1 MHHHCDDHGR
11 GLHWGDAFAQVIQI
25 GWIRHDV
32 QSLVVPN
39 LAAPWP
45 KTVVRK
51 ALLILAFAN
60 TPRYP
65 RFEVVDDKGS
75 L

>member
-1 MHHHCDDHGR
+1 MHHHRYDHGR
-11 GLHWGDAFAQVIQI
+11 GLHWVDAFAQVIQI
-25 GWIRHDV
+25 SWIRHDV

-39 LAAPWP
+39 LAPPWP
-45 KTVVRK
+45 KTSVRK
-51 ALLILAFAN
+51 ALLILAFAS

-65 RFEVVDDKGS
+65 RFEVVDYKGS